1 MTTRTWP
8 QANGLP
14 KSLGDMNLEE
24 LRQARLYSRKWVHA
38 HIIDKDAAK
47 LREFLIQQQVH
58 ALDILIAISEGRE
71 DASKYE

>member
-8 QANGLP
+8 CENGQP
-14 KSLGDMNLEE
+14 KSLGVMSAEE

-38 HIIDKDAAK
+38 HVVNADAAK

-58 ALDILIAISEGRE
+58 ALDILIGIAEGKINPSAY
-71 DASKYE
+71 D